1 MYKATTIWKYSISAS
16 PSVKLKAAFKLF
28 ITAVCAA
35 VVFNIRKGKLARR
48 LVVKPRSNCSNQIII
63 DQKYFYKDVRLLSKR

>member
-1 MYKATTIWKYSISAS
+1 MYKATTIWKFSTSAS

-35 VVFNIRKGKLARR
+35 VVFNILKGKLASR
-48 LVVKPRSNCSNQIII
+48 LLVKPRSNCSNQIII
-63 DQKYFYKDVRLLSKR
+63 DQKCFYEGLLSLSKR